1 MKVILLKALS
11 LYLRENDRCYIL
23 KISVKWKDYQV

>member
-1 MKVILLKALS
+1 MCLISALS
-11 LYLRENDRCYIL
+11 LYLRGNDRCYIL